1 MTEDKENELL
11 LYSESFPLNE
21 KNERQKMK
29 PIAECHK
36 LLKGVTI
43 DPSRIVYKPLTPEN
57 IEEVKKLHVEWFPV
71 KYDEEIFNQSLLY
84 NQGRYFTVAAFYY
97 IQIGEKEYKEII
109 LGLIICQW
117 VYVDEYFFKMTS
129 EETAKTISD
138 NLNYEEEVKLL
149 FSRDKYYYC
158 AYIMSLGVIDECR
171 KMGIGTNMLRSIFNY
186 AIYSDICV
194 GVYLN
199 VISSNVSGKKF
210 YEKNG
215 FVKVNNLK
223 DFYDIEGKKYESDV
237 YIKIFTRKEK
247 DSRSQYIYSMMTF
260 KQKCIN
266 ICILKPL
273 YFIIKILM
281 FIFCLQCFRNKIR
294 TK

>member
-57 IEEVKKLHVEWFPV
+57 IEQVKKLHVEWFPV

-97 IQIGEKEYKEII
+97 IQTGEKEYKEII

-149 FSRDKYYYC
+149 FSQDKYYYC

-171 KMGIGTNMLRSIFNY
+171 KMGIGSNMLRSIFNY

-194 GVYLN
+194 GVYLH
-199 VISSNVSGKKF
+199 VISSNASGKKF

-223 DFYDIEGKKYESDV
+223 DFYDIEGKK
-237 YIKIFTRKEK
+237 
-247 DSRSQYIYSMMTF
+247 
-260 KQKCIN
+260 
-266 ICILKPL
+266 
-273 YFIIKILM
+273 
-281 FIFCLQCFRNKIR
+281 
-294 TK
+294 